1 MHRRLWMKEVACAVL
16 TWSTKM
22 PSFNQFDAWVTYL
35 RSLHHGIRIR
45 RLRNKQ
51 QVITHT
57 PTLHPDQKS
66 PAVQLYGCTQRCI
79 ISMFPHLSRVS
90 ISLQEF
96 QGSSTTIERATF
108 TLIHM
113 NLILTMYPTELMKYI
128 FAVDVWS
135 V

>member
-1 MHRRLWMKEVACAVL
+1 MELGYGGLEIN
-16 TWSTKM
+16 S
-22 PSFNQFDAWVTYL
+22 
-35 RSLHHGIRIR
+35 RSSHILPHFTQIKKA
-45 RLRNKQ
+45 L
-51 QVITHT
+51 
-57 PTLHPDQKS
+57 LFS
-66 PAVQLYGCTQRCI
+66 YGCTQRCI

-128 FAVDVWS
+128 FAVDV
-135 V
+135 